1 MTISNKLKQ
10 LRADRELTQKAL
22 STTLKVALSVIAD
35 IETGRRIPSKNMAI
49 KLANYSN
56 TQIDYWL
63 SEVET
68 NNYIETRDKFS
79 SLSNVI
85 KQLKDKGLIINGVP
99 NDKAWDLIKEGLL
112 LDLSFMEL
120 K

>member
-1 MTISNKLKQ
+1 MSISNKLKQ
-10 LRADRELTQKAL
+10 LRVERDITQKAL
-22 STTLKVALSVIAD
+22 SSILNVSLSVIAD
-35 IETGRRIPSKNMAI
+35 IETGRRIPSKNVAI

-63 SEVET
+63 SDIET

-85 KQLKDKGLIINGVP
+85 NQLKDKGYIKDGVP
-99 NDKAWDLIKEGLL
+99 NTAGWELIKEGLL
-112 LDLSFMEL
+112 LDLKFMEL